1 MRREWR
7 GLGCGLWGRML
18 PSWREKAHE
27 PCSRIASSLDCRL
40 RHLVLRCRL
49 RRLCVVAA
57 GPRTRRLS
65 EPVRP
70 SHSVASAS
78 SPPSPSRWSRHSSRW
93 LGFNVSSRRRCDMG
107 HSRFWE
113 GAMICW
119 RVSRMARGAGS
130 RDVTGEIAREL
141 RQRCSDEVHGG
152 QRSGGTC
159 LLRPGISDVNLFRY
173 CQGVIYFDAQIT
185 NQCRLRA
192 DRITWP
198 TVGRFWSTSISRH
211 FPSPRRLSAVHS
223 LARRAIS
230 ACASC
235 ANCPS
240 CQSVA
245 GVRACSVGQI
255 TTMLSRIPPR

>member
-1 MRREWR
+1 MRRGWR

-40 RHLVLRCRL
+40 RHLVLRCRR
-49 RRLCVVAA
+49 RRLFVVAA
-57 GPRTRRLS
+57 GPTTRRLS
-65 EPVRP
+65 EPVRR

-93 LGFNVSSRRRCDMG
+93 LRFNVSSRRRRDMG

-192 DRITWP
+192 VRITWP
-198 TVGRFWSTSISRH
+198 TVGLFWSTQSTDMFRILSV
-211 FPSPRRLSAVHS
+211 SPRS
-223 LARRAIS
+223 
-230 ACASC
+230 
-235 ANCPS
+235 
-240 CQSVA
+240 QS
-245 GVRACSVGQI
+245 GGRW
-255 TTMLSRIPPR
+255 SRWKCVVDLQ

>member
-1 MRREWR
+1 MRRGWR

-40 RHLVLRCRL
+40 RHLVLRCRR
-49 RRLCVVAA
+49 RRLFVVAA
-57 GPRTRRLS
+57 RPTTRRLS
-65 EPVRP
+65 EPVRR

-93 LGFNVSSRRRCDMG
+93 LRFNVSSRRRRDMG

-119 RVSRMARGAGS
+119 RASRMARGAGS

-152 QRSGGTC
+152 QRSAGTC

-192 DRITWP
+192 DRAESSVCQTLP
-198 TVGRFWSTSISRH
+198 ACPDQQTSTDLPEQSGSGELRTCTRAPK
-211 FPSPRRLSAVHS
+211 FGLLSAS
-223 LARRAIS
+223 NIE
-230 ACASC
+230 
-235 ANCPS
+235 P
-240 CQSVA
+240 
-245 GVRACSVGQI
+245 
-255 TTMLSRIPPR
+255 